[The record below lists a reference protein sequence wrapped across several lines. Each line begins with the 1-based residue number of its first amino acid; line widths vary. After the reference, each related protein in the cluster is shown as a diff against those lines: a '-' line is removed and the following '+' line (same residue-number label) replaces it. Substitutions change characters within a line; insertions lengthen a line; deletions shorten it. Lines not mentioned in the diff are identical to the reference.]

1 MSAINEART
10 RTKEDFSRLLNAMCS
25 IKNDNLCVDYEL
37 IKPAPQFYTDTALLS
52 RNDMLMAAA
61 YAIMEELDIEDDG
74 LTLEDIKRYQKE
86 SKLKPFRRE
95 RFYEEDIAEISKS
108 YKNLIEAKERYPYND
123 NYLDFGQKVL
133 EIISNEGQLSL
144 TDWRFSNWSVC
155 TNAIDTEVY
164 SKDFAI
170 RWRNEEDSSPGLIF
184 DAACKAG
191 VDAYYMFA
199 AESDENAGEYVFRC
213 SKNPQVSK
221 ISRYYTDID
230 DPNMANIV
238 GELLG
243 INGYE
248 DRLPE
253 DTPVY
258 KKFIEGGF

>member
-1 MSAINEART
+1 MSVIMEVRT
-10 RTKEDFSRLLNAMCS
+10 RTKEDFSRLLDVMCS
-25 IKNDNLCVDYEL
+25 IKNGILCVDYEL
-37 IKPAPQFYTDTALLS
+37 IKPAPQFYTDTALLE

-74 LTLEDIKRYQKE
+74 LTLEDIKKYQKE

-108 YKNLIEAKERYPYND
+108 YKKLIEAKERYPYND
-123 NYLDFGQKVL
+123 DYLNFGQKVL

-155 TNAIDTEVY
+155 TNAINTEVY

-170 RWRNEEDSSPGLIF
+170 RWRNEEDFSPSLVF

-191 VDAYYMFA
+191 VDAYFMYT
-199 AESDENAGEYVFRC
+199 AESDEFAGEYVFKC
-213 SKNPQVSK
+213 SEKPEVAK
-221 ISRYYTDID
+221 ISRGYTDISN
-230 DPNMANIV
+230 PNMANIV

-253 DTPVY
+253 DTPVC
-258 KKFIEGGF
+258 KKFMEGGF